1 MGKNIRPH
9 NGCQG
14 FPCLFSVLWN
24 ERLSY
29 MGKKKQK
36 KSEPPMWPVV
46 DHTHIPRDLSLPSV
60 NGGRAIH
67 GPCHLLNNSDAES
80 LWGGL
85 HNSTWSFHFLE
96 SLGTRGGWESHPV
109 KQESCGECTLPSSCN
124 GTSHPGHQCLWFA
137 FSFLNLSG
145 NTHEN
150 DQGPSGTIA
159 AHSCSQVL
167 NMGSFVQLGTCSSLG
182 HSHSLAK
189 SFSGMG
195 GVNSSRSLD
204 EGKKPCILLSLT

>member
-1 MGKNIRPH
+1 MGRVAQQHVVLSLLGELGHPRRMGISPSKAR
-9 NGCQG
+9 
-14 FPCLFSVLWN
+14 VLWGVYVTIF
-24 ERLSY
+24 LQWY
-29 MGKKKQK
+29 K
-36 KSEPPMWPVV
+36 PPWASV
-46 DHTHIPRDLSLPSV
+46 SLV
-60 NGGRAIH
+60 
-67 GPCHLLNNSDAES
+67 C
-80 LWGGL
+80 
-85 HNSTWSFHFLE
+85 
-96 SLGTRGGWESHPV
+96 
-109 KQESCGECTLPSSCN
+109 
-124 GTSHPGHQCLWFA
+124 FA

-167 NMGSFVQLGTCSSLG
+167 NMGSLVQLGTCSSLE

-189 SFSGMG
+189 SSSGMG

>member
-1 MGKNIRPH
+1 MMETDPQYLLKKKERQWCKEKKRRSKRVKKGSRRA
-9 NGCQG
+9 
-14 FPCLFSVLWN
+14 FSGQEYQATQWMPRVSMPFLCSV
-24 ERLSY
+24 EREVKLY
-29 MGKKKQK
+29 GKKKTK

-60 NGGRAIH
+60 NGGRAMAIH

-124 GTSHPGHQCLWFA
+124 GTSHPGHQCLWFGLL
-137 FSFLNLSG
+137 FPFWICLV
-145 NTHEN
+145 THMRMIKA
-150 DQGPSGTIA
+150 PR
-159 AHSCSQVL
+159 V
-167 NMGSFVQLGTCSSLG
+167 
-182 HSHSLAK
+182 
-189 SFSGMG
+189 
-195 GVNSSRSLD
+195 
-204 EGKKPCILLSLT
+204 P